1 MATDIMAT
9 SHTKLTRPILLT
21 RFIRFALAPLKM
33 RTNSLRSAQF
43 TKVFARNQVNV
54 GWINMVPVYGQQ
66 EASILNAMLTQVDEV
81 T

>member
-1 MATDIMAT
+1 
-9 SHTKLTRPILLT
+9 
-21 RFIRFALAPLKM
+21 M